1 MSSQFEPSSLSRP
14 SIMPCRG
21 TGVPLPGLDA
31 RCCCRRVS
39 LQPGRAEQ
47 RCLDLVRMVVL
58 VIWFYDD
65 GPMNL
70 VTVVVAIVVV
80 LVVMMVL
87 MAVMVRTTMI
97 LLMGE
102 A

>member
-1 MSSQFEPSSLSRP
+1 
-14 SIMPCRG
+14 
-21 TGVPLPGLDA
+21 
-31 RCCCRRVS
+31 
-39 LQPGRAEQ
+39 
-47 RCLDLVRMVVL
+47 MVVL